1 MAIDPYAG
9 CNELIDQS
17 LCTFETCCLAQSHF
31 LYLPNYGANMFF
43 CIFFAIMILPQIGLG
58 IYYKTWGFMVSMIL
72 GLLLELFG
80 KCLRCCLFGPIY

>member
-9 CNELIDQS
+9 CNEQIRQQF
-17 LCTFETCCLAQSHF
+17 CTFETCCLAQSHF

-58 IYYKTWGFMVSMIL
+58 IYYKTWGFM
-72 GLLLELFG
+72 
-80 KCLRCCLFGPIY
+80 